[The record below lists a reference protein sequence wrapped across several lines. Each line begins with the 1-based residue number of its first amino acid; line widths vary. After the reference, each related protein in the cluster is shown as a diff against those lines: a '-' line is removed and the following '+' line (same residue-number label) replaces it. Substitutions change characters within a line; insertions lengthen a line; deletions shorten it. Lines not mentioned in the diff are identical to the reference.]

1 MNNWPKFGTFLQK
14 ILPAVRRA
22 LGRSGWAVLILTA
35 CHKDSTPPPPPQRTF
50 AVNGL
55 VRELEPDGKTVVI
68 RHEAISTYMAAMTMP
83 FEVRDPGELRGL
95 KPGDAISFHLVVTSN
110 EGWIEGVTQRPKPPE
125 PSPPPP
131 GVQISR
137 AVEPL
142 DEGDML
148 PDCHFTNELGQP
160 VNLAQYKGGVLA
172 FTFFFTTCPFPN
184 FCPRLTANFSE
195 AAAQL
200 RQMPDAP
207 PRWQLLSIT
216 FDPANDTPPRLLAYA
231 KNAHYDPAH
240 WSFLTGDI
248 IQTSEL
254 ADQFGENF
262 WTEGGSISHNLRT
275 VVVDARGRVRKIY
288 QGNKWTSADLV
299 QEILKPESSG
309 KKTAGRDSVEP

>member
-68 RHEAISTYMAAMTMP
+68 RHEAISNYMAAMTMP